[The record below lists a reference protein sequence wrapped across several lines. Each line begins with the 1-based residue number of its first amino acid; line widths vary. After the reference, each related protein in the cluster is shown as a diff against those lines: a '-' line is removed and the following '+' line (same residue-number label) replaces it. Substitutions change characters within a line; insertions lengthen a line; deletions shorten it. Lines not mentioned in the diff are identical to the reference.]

1 MRRSVCFSCFFLPK
15 ARYPRRFEDA
25 AVAGASS
32 LTFPNLGYLYAEG
45 LVSSVDGY
53 VPSTE
58 PI

>member
-1 MRRSVCFSCFFLPK
+1 MSFKSLQKPSK
-15 ARYPRRFEDA
+15 AMLLEAHSPFEDA

-53 VPSTE
+53 VPR
-58 PI
+58 I

>member
-1 MRRSVCFSCFFLPK
+1 MVFPSKSPFPW
-15 ARYPRRFEDA
+15 RFEDA